1 MLSTLKRLVES
12 YIFILCAAIAAG
24 FLLPA
29 TKSLVPYNT
38 LFLQAIFLI
47 SSLKLD
53 LREVLRHGK
62 DWKMLLAAN
71 VLMLVLTPLA
81 VKLVAPTLAPEMAFA
96 LFLLAAMPAG
106 MTAPLLVE
114 VVGGKQALALV
125 VTITSSLLAPLTIPL
140 ITKLAYGATVE
151 VDTLA
156 MFRNLLMVIFVPFLI
171 AMVLKRLAPK
181 AIEASNKRTK
191 PVSLLLLGLLIA
203 SAIAT
208 RATDILGG
216 LRNGTSLLWTLG
228 GLYLFYSLHHV
239 VGYYALWWKPRADR
253 MTLSVCLTYVNF
265 TLAIYLASRY
275 FPEPQTILPLVLSI
289 LPWATLLPVCRAV
302 ANSRLLR

>member
-12 YIFILCAAIAAG
+12 YVFILCAAIAAG

-29 TKSLVPYNT
+29 TRSLVPYNT

-62 DWKMLLAAN
+62 DWKMLFAAN
-71 VLMLVLTPLA
+71 LVMLVLMPMVVRLIA
-81 VKLVAPTLAPEMAFA
+81 PAVAPDMAFA

-114 VVGGKQALALV
+114 VVGGKHALALV
-125 VTITSSLLAPLTIPL
+125 VTISSSLLAPLTIPL
-140 ITKLAYGATVE
+140 MTKLAYGATIE
-151 VDTLA
+151 VDTLG
-156 MFRNLLMVIFVPFLI
+156 MFRNLLMVIFAPFLI
-171 AMVLKRLAPK
+171 AMVAKRMAPK
-181 AIEASNKRTK
+181 AIEAANKRTK
-191 PVSLLLLGLLIA
+191 PLSLVLLGLLIA
-203 SAIAT
+203 SAIAA
-208 RATDILGG
+208 RSTDILGG

-228 GLYLFYSLHHV
+228 GLYAFYLLHHV
-239 VGYYALWWKPRADR
+239 VGYYALWWKPHADR

-275 FPEPQTILPLVLSI
+275 FPGPGTILPLVLSI
-289 LPWATLLPVCRAV
+289 LPWATLLPVW
-302 ANSRLLR
+302 RLIAKSKVLR